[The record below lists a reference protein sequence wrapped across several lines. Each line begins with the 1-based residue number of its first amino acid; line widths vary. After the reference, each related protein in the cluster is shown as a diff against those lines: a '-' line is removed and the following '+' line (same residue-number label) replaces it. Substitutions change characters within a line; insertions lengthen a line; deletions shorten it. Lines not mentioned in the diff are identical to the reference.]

1 VSLKGDFVE
10 IELSLGKN
18 SYWRE
23 MAAAILVVSLFGL
36 GWLGWI
42 VTRAG
47 TEGHAQ
53 VLTWAD
59 YQLGKAEKAYQT
71 ERETLRDDANT
82 LTGLLSQPTSP
93 SPVAVQ
99 VTANRILEHTS
110 NGVTE
115 LTDARTTLGS
125 AAIAVRDWAVGTV
138 DKNAAIQAV
147 QSAISL
153 LSE

>member
-1 VSLKGDFVE
+1 ME

-23 MAAAILVVSLFGL
+23 MAAAFLVILLLGL
-36 GWLGWI
+36 GWLGWSI
-42 VTRAG
+42 TRVGADG
-47 TEGHAQ
+47 SAQ
-53 VLTWAD
+53 VLTWTD
-59 YQLGKAEKAYQT
+59 YQLGKAEKAYQA
-71 ERETLRDDANT
+71 ERETLRGDADT

-99 VTANRILEHTS
+99 VTANRILEHTAT
-110 NGVTE
+110 GVSE
-115 LTDARTTLGS
+115 LTDARTALGS
-125 AAIAVRDWAVGTV
+125 AAVVVRDWAVGTA
-138 DKNAAIQAV
+138 DKYAAAQAV

>member
-1 VSLKGDFVE
+1 ME

-23 MAAAILVVSLFGL
+23 MAAAFLVVLLLGL
-36 GWLGWI
+36 GWLGWT
-42 VTRAG
+42 VTRIG
-47 TEGHAQ
+47 PDGSAQ
-53 VLTWAD
+53 VLTWTD
-59 YQLGKAEKAYQT
+59 YQLGKAEKAYQA
-71 ERETLRDDANT
+71 ERETLRGDADI

-110 NGVTE
+110 TGVSE
-115 LTDARTTLGS
+115 LTDARLALGD
-125 AAIAVRDWAVGTV
+125 AAVVVRDWAVGTA
-138 DKNAAIQAV
+138 DKNTAVQAV

>member
-1 VSLKGDFVE
+1 ME

-23 MAAAILVVSLFGL
+23 MAAAILVVLLLCL
-36 GWLGWI
+36 GWLGWT
-42 VTRAG
+42 VTHVEADG
-47 TEGHAQ
+47 SAQ
-53 VLTWAD
+53 VLTWTD
-59 YQLGKAEKAYQT
+59 YQLGKAEKAYQV
-71 ERETLRDDANT
+71 ERETLRGDADT
-82 LTGLLSQPTSP
+82 LTGLLSKSTSP

-110 NGVTE
+110 AGVSE
-115 LTDARTTLGS
+115 LTDARAALGT
-125 AAIAVRDWAVGTV
+125 AAIVVRDWAVGTA
-138 DKNAAIQAV
+138 DKNAALQAV

>member
-1 VSLKGDFVE
+1 VE

-18 SYWRE
+18 SYLRE
-23 MAAAILVVSLFGL
+23 MAAAILVVVLIGL
-36 GWLGWI
+36 GWLGWT
-42 VTRAG
+42 VTRIGA
-47 TEGHAQ
+47 EGRAE

-59 YQLGKAEKAYQT
+59 YQLGKAEKAYQA
-71 ERETLRDDANT
+71 ERETLRDDADT
-82 LTGLLSQPTSP
+82 LTGLLSQTNSP

-110 NGVTE
+110 NGVSE
-115 LTDARTTLGS
+115 LSDARLALSS
-125 AAIAVRDWAVGTV
+125 AAVAVRDWAVGTA